1 MVSTGAGYGRHGAGA
16 DDTAVHLGHQP
27 VMVLVFL
34 FDPFQRV
41 NELNTGGIDQRS
53 RNFRLGNDSIQIGRI
68 ILANRS
74 DKDAV
79 NSRL

>member
-1 MVSTGAGYGRHGAGA
+1 
-16 DDTAVHLGHQP
+16 
-27 VMVLVFL
+27 MVLVFL

-41 NELNTGGIDQRS
+41 NELDTGSIDQGS
-53 RNFRLGNDSIQIGRI
+53 RNFRPGNDSVQIGRI